1 MMKKK
6 ELSKYI
12 NSYLKSWNG
21 NNPKKVLK
29 YFGKNATFIDP
40 ANPDGINGKVD
51 LQSYLVPLLKKNSEW
66 KWSVTELIPSKN
78 GCIVKSKALIPLAK
92 KKAEVN
98 CVEIIELK
106 GEKIVRNEIFFDR
119 PRGYKVK

>member
-1 MMKKK
+1 MKRK
-6 ELSKYI
+6 ELEKYVS
-12 NSYLKSWNG
+12 SYLKSWTG

-40 ANPDGINGKVD
+40 ANPGGLNDKKS
-51 LQSYLVPLLKKNSEW
+51 LEAYLVPLLEKNNKW
-66 KWSVTELIPSKN
+66 KWTIQELIPNKN
-78 GCIVKSKALIPLAK
+78 GCIVKSKAIIPLSK
-92 KKAEVN
+92 KKAEIN

-106 GEKIVRNEIFFDR
+106 GQKIVRNEIFFDR